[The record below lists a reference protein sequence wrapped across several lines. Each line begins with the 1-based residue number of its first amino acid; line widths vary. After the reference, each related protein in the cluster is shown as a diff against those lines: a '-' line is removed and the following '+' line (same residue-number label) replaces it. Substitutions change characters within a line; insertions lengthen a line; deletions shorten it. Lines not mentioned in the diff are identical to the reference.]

1 MEFCFASLLQPGI
14 FPLMLIK
21 LDFKYIKTY
30 LYERHLT
37 FIPISLRVII
47 VGAQVLLLAL
57 PCL

>member
-1 MEFCFASLLQPGI
+1 M
-14 FPLMLIK
+14 FPLMIIK

-37 FIPISLRVII
+37 FIPVSLRVII